1 MNDIPDVL
9 IHLKPFWV
17 EFFAGKDKAWWEI

>member
-1 MNDIPDVL
+1 MNNVPDVL

-17 EFFAGKDKAWWEI
+17 EFFARKDKAWWEI